1 MGSTKKNYSEE
12 LGLAAIGSS
21 DDHFNLLMGTAVT
34 AYDGSIHNNLINAVK
49 TRETKAIMIDD
60 SLQPLLKLARRVITA
75 YA

>member
-1 MGSTKKNYSEE
+1 
-12 LGLAAIGSS
+12 
-21 DDHFNLLMGTAVT
+21 MGTAVT